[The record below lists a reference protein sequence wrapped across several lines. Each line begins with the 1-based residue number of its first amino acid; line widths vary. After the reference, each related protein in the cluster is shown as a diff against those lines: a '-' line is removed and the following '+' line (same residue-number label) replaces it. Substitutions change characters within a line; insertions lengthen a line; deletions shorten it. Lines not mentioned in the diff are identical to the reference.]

1 MQTIWI
7 ITAMKEEADLIIEKY
22 NLKEVNKKWTLTIFH
37 WTFWE
42 KNLVL
47 LLWWIG
53 KIQASFSTTHL
64 LENYKIDYLINIWI
78 AGNISKDLINIWD
91 VVLPTKFFQ
100 HDMYLPFWGEHLDYA
115 KAEIELSLSGLQ
127 APLPLVKEKESGV
140 KIHNNLKC
148 LTWDQFIDDEEII
161 ENLSETLDWNLVEME
176 AFAILSIARN
186 YWILDKCIVI
196 KWISDWANNEAID
209 AHMSNLE
216 VAVKNSIVVLD
227 EILKKV

>member
-7 ITAMKEEADLIIEKY
+7 ITAMSEEADLIIKKY
-22 NLKEVNKKWTLTIFH
+22 NLEKVNEKWTLKIFH
-37 WTFWE
+37 WTLWD

-47 LLWWIG
+47 LLGWIW

-78 AGNISKDLINIWD
+78 AGNISKDKINIWD
-91 VVLPTKFFQ
+91 VILPNTFIQ
-100 HDMYLPFWGEHLDYA
+100 HDMYLPFPWEHLNYA
-115 KAEIELSLSGLQ
+115 KAEISIDNINIDSLKSDFT
-127 APLPLVKEKESGV
+127 
-140 KIHNNLKC
+140 IHQNMKC
-148 LTWDQFIDDEEII
+148 LTWDQFIDNEDII
-161 ENLSETLDWNLVEME
+161 SKLKKDYSWNLVEME

-186 YWILDKCIVI
+186 YNILDKSIVI

-216 VAVKNSIVVLD
+216 IAMKNSIVVLD
-227 EILKKV
+227 EILEKV

>member
-22 NLKEVNKKWTLTIFH
+22 WLKEVNKKWTLTIFH
-37 WTFWE
+37 WILWE
-42 KNLVL
+42 KNLIL
-47 LLWWIG
+47 LLAWIW
-53 KIQASFSTTHL
+53 KIQAAFSTTHL
-64 LENYKIDYLINIWI
+64 LENYKIDHLINIWI
-78 AGNISKDLINIWD
+78 AGNISKDKINIWD
-91 VVLPTKFFQ
+91 VILPTKFIQ

-115 KAEIELSLSGLQ
+115 KKEIEIQENKNFNWLEGQ
-127 APLPLVKEKESGV
+127 NNF
-140 KIHNNLKC
+140 KIHNNLIC

-161 ENLSETLDWNLVEME
+161 ENLAETLDWNLVEME
-176 AFAILSIARN
+176 AFAILSVARN
-186 YWILDKCIVI
+186 YDILEKCIVI

-216 VAVKNSIVVLD
+216 VAMKNSIIVLD

>member
-7 ITAMKEEADLIIEKY
+7 ITAMSEEADLIIKKY
-22 NLKEVNKKWTLTIFH
+22 NLEKVNEKWTLKIFH
-37 WTFWE
+37 WTLWD

-47 LLWWIG
+47 LLGWIW

-78 AGNISKDLINIWD
+78 AWNISKDLINIWD
-91 VVLPTKFFQ
+91 VILPNTFIQ
-100 HDMYLPFWGEHLDYA
+100 HDMYLPFPWEHLNYA
-115 KAEIELSLSGLQ
+115 KAEISINNINIDSLKSDFT
-127 APLPLVKEKESGV
+127 
-140 KIHNNLKC
+140 IHQNMKC
-148 LTWDQFIDDEEII
+148 LTWDQFIDNEDII
-161 ENLSETLDWNLVEME
+161 SKLKKDYSWNLVEME

-186 YWILDKCIVI
+186 YNILDKSIVI

-209 AHMSNLE
+209 THMSNLE
-216 VAVKNSIVVLD
+216 IAMKNSIVVLD

>member
-7 ITAMKEEADLIIEKY
+7 ITAMSEEADLIIKKY
-22 NLKEVNKKWTLTIFH
+22 NLEKVNEKWTLKIFH
-37 WTFWE
+37 WTLWD

-47 LLWWIG
+47 LLGWIW

-78 AGNISKDLINIWD
+78 AGNISKDKINIWD
-91 VVLPTKFFQ
+91 VILPNTFIQ
-100 HDMYLPFWGEHLDYA
+100 HDMYLPFPWEHLNYA
-115 KAEIELSLSGLQ
+115 KAEISINNINIDSLKSDFT
-127 APLPLVKEKESGV
+127 
-140 KIHNNLKC
+140 IHQNMKC
-148 LTWDQFIDDEEII
+148 LTWDQFIDNEDII
-161 ENLSETLDWNLVEME
+161 SKLKKDYSWNLVEME

-186 YWILDKCIVI
+186 YNILDKSIVI

-216 VAVKNSIVVLD
+216 IAMKNSIVVLD

>member
-1 MQTIWI
+1 MKTIWI

-22 NLKEVNKKWTLTIFH
+22 ELKEVNKKGTLSIFH
-37 WTFWE
+37 WTLWN

-47 LLWWIG
+47 LLGWIW

-64 LENYKIDYLINIWI
+64 LENYNIDLLINIWI
-78 AGNISKDLINIWD
+78 AGNISKDKINIGD
-91 VVLPTKFFQ
+91 VILPNKFIQ
-100 HDMYLPFWGEHLDYA
+100 HDMYLPFEWEHLNYA
-115 KAEIELSLSGLQ
+115 KAEITLSALQTSLSLL
-127 APLPLVKEKESGV
+127 EKENWF
-140 KIHNNLKC
+140 KIHDNSTC

-161 ENLSETLDWNLVEME
+161 QNLSETLNWNLVEME

-216 VAVKNSIVVLD
+216 IAMKNSIIVLD
-227 EILKKV
+227 NILKK